1 MNTTAKQK
9 LLGVTNMKKLIAVFL
24 LMASASAF
32 AQHHHGHR
40 HGHGFRPHSWIGP
53 TIIGG
58 VIGYEIAR
66 QQPIIIQ
73 QQPMFVQQ
81 QPVII
86 QQSPQ
91 VCTDWKEIQY
101 SDGRIYRER
110 TCSQ

>member
-1 MNTTAKQK
+1 
-9 LLGVTNMKKLIAVFL
+9 MKKILTVFL
-24 LMASASAF
+24 LMLSASAF
-32 AQHHHGHR
+32 AQHHHRQH

-73 QQPMFVQQ
+73 QPMFVQQ

-101 SDGRIYRER
+101 SDGKIYRER
-110 TCSQ
+110 TCTQ

>member
-1 MNTTAKQK
+1 
-9 LLGVTNMKKLIAVFL
+9 MKKLLTIFL
-24 LMASASAF
+24 LMVSSSAF
-32 AQHHHGHR
+32 AHHHHGH
-40 HGHGFRPHSWIGP
+40 HGHHLGHGLRPYSWIGP

-66 QQPIIIQ
+66 QQPIIVQ
-73 QQPMFVQQ
+73 QQPIFVQQ

-101 SDGRIYRER
+101 PDGRIYRER

>member
-1 MNTTAKQK
+1 
-9 LLGVTNMKKLIAVFL
+9 MKKLIAIFL
-24 LMASASAF
+24 LMVSASAF
-32 AQHHHGHR
+32 AQHHHGRH

-58 VIGYEIAR
+58 VIGYELAR
-66 QQPIIIQ
+66 QQPIII
-73 QQPMFVQQ
+73 QQ

>member
-1 MNTTAKQK
+1 
-9 LLGVTNMKKLIAVFL
+9 MKKILTVFL
-24 LMASASAF
+24 LMVSASAF
-32 AQHHHGHR
+32 AQHHHGYH
-40 HGHGFRPHSWIGP
+40 HGYGLRPYNWIGP

-66 QQPIIIQ
+66 QQPIIVQ
-73 QQPMFVQQ
+73 QQPVFVQQ

-101 SDGRIYRER
+101 PDGKLYRER
-110 TCSQ
+110 TCTQ

>member
-1 MNTTAKQK
+1 
-9 LLGVTNMKKLIAVFL
+9 MKKLIAIFL
-24 LMASASAF
+24 LMLSASAF
-32 AQHHHGHR
+32 AQHHGH
-40 HGHGFRPHSWIGP
+40 HGHGYGFRPYSWIGP

-66 QQPIIIQ
+66 QQPIYIQ
-73 QQPMFVQQ
+73 QQPIYVQQ

-91 VCTDWKEIQY
+91 VCTDWKEIQQ

-110 TCSQ
+110 TCTQ

>member
-1 MNTTAKQK
+1 
-9 LLGVTNMKKLIAVFL
+9 MKKLIAIFL
-24 LMASASAF
+24 LMLSASAF
-32 AQHHHGHR
+32 AQHHGHHGH
-40 HGHGFRPHSWIGP
+40 HGHGYGFRPYSWIGP

-73 QQPMFVQQ
+73 QQP
-81 QPVII
+81 VII

-91 VCTDWKEIQY
+91 VCTEWKEIQY
-101 SDGRIYRER
+101 PDGKIYRER

>member
-1 MNTTAKQK
+1 
-9 LLGVTNMKKLIAVFL
+9 MKKLIAVFL

-73 QQPMFVQQ
+73 QPMFVQQ

-91 VCTDWKEIQY
+91 VCTEWKKEIQY
-101 SDGRIYRER
+101 SDGKIYRER

>member
-1 MNTTAKQK
+1 
-9 LLGVTNMKKLIAVFL
+9 MKKLIAIFL
-24 LMASASAF
+24 LMVSASAF
-32 AQHHHGHR
+32 AQHHHGRH

-73 QQPMFVQQ
+73 QPMFVQQ

-86 QQSPQ
+86 QQSLQ

-110 TCSQ
+110 TCTQ

>member
-1 MNTTAKQK
+1 
-9 LLGVTNMKKLIAVFL
+9 MKKLIAIFL
-24 LMASASAF
+24 LMVSASAF
-32 AQHHHGHR
+32 AQHHHGRH

-66 QQPIIIQ
+66 QQPIII

-110 TCSQ
+110 TCTQ

>member
-1 MNTTAKQK
+1 
-9 LLGVTNMKKLIAVFL
+9 MKKILITL
-24 LMASASAF
+24 LLLASTSSF
-32 AQHHHGHR
+32 AQHHHGHH
-40 HGHGFRPHSWIGP
+40 HGYGFRPYSWIGP

-73 QQPMFVQQ
+73 QPTIVQQ

-91 VCTDWKEIQY
+91 VCTDWKEIQQP
-101 SDGRIYRER
+101 DGRIYRER
-110 TCSQ
+110 TCTQ

>member
-1 MNTTAKQK
+1 
-9 LLGVTNMKKLIAVFL
+9 MKKLLIAFL
-24 LMASASAF
+24 LLTSTSTF
-32 AQHHHGHR
+32 AQYHHGHHHGY
-40 HGHGFRPHSWIGP
+40 GFRPYSWIGP

-73 QQPMFVQQ
+73 QPTIVQQ

-91 VCTDWKEIQY
+91 VCTDWKEIQQP
-101 SDGRIYRER
+101 DGRIYRER
-110 TCSQ
+110 TCTQ

>member
-1 MNTTAKQK
+1 
-9 LLGVTNMKKLIAVFL
+9 MKKLIAIFL
-24 LMASASAF
+24 LMLSASAF
-32 AQHHHGHR
+32 AQHHHGHH
-40 HGHGFRPHSWIGP
+40 HGYGFRPYSWIGP

-73 QQPMFVQQ
+73 QQP
-81 QPVII
+81 VII

-101 SDGRIYRER
+101 PDGKIYRER

>member
-1 MNTTAKQK
+1 
-9 LLGVTNMKKLIAVFL
+9 MKKILTVFL
-24 LMASASAF
+24 LMLSASAF
-32 AQHHHGHR
+32 AQHHHRQH

-73 QQPMFVQQ
+73 QPMFVQ

-110 TCSQ
+110 TCTQ